1 MKKLELN
8 NLYSRE
14 EVHSIFSPNTK
25 FTPQAGTWG
34 LHGVVEIPD
43 RLNDHVFFVTYG
55 QSQSGH
61 DFDEGITDQGVLSWQ
76 SQPRQGLD
84 NKKVKLWINHD
95 EKINNI
101 YLFLRKNKKDNYR
114 YYGRLKYL
122 SHDNSRENPVYFQWQ
137 IIDWRVDTVINVDTK
152 KLILKES
159 SLIPKRKEKG
169 VNKKQFRGVKSPDY
183 SGRDEKNK
191 KIGDL
196 GEELVLRYEQQRLIK
211 EGRTD
216 LSKKVEHTSKKIGDG
231 TGYDIKSF
239 NKDSS
244 LRFIEVK
251 ATEGNINTEFYIS
264 PNEIDFSKIYSQ
276 NFYLYR
282 VYNVKIKPE
291 FYKFKGNILDNFEA
305 IPTTYK
311 LKVK

>member
-1 MKKLELN
+1 M
-8 NLYSRE
+8 
-14 EVHSIFSPNTK
+14 
-25 FTPQAGTWG
+25 
-34 LHGVVEIPD
+34 HGVVEIPD
-43 RLNDHVFFVTYG
+43 RPNDHVFFVTYG

-84 NKKVKLWINHD
+84 STKVKLWINHD

-101 YLFLRKNKKDNYR
+101 YLFLRKRKKDDYK

-137 IIDWRVDTVINVDTK
+137 IMDWQEETIDTIDANQLVLKEN
-152 KLILKES
+152 ILK
-159 SLIPKRKEKG
+159 PKRKETALAKE
-169 VNKKQFRGVKSPDY
+169 KFRAIKAPDY
-183 SGRDEKNK
+183 SVRDAKNK

-196 GEELVLRYEQQRLIK
+196 GEELVFEYEKKRLID
-211 EGRTD
+211 EGRPD
-216 LSKKVEHTSKKIGDG
+216 LAKKVEHTSKKIGDG

-244 LRFIEVK
+244 VRYIEVK
-251 ATEGNINTEFYIS
+251 TTSGNINTEFFIS
-264 PNEIDFSKIYSQ
+264 PNEIHFSKIHFQ

-282 VYNVKIKPE
+282 VYNVKKNPE
-291 FYKFKGNILDNFEA
+291 FYKFEGNILDNFEA
-305 IPTTYK
+305 IPTEYK